1 MRRPLYIEVADEIKQ
16 RIDDGIFKPGEKLTS
31 EPELA
36 EILGV
41 SRGTLREALTSLENS
56 GIISRKHGRGAFVN
70 RNPAK
75 VVAGIERLESLTKS
89 IRQSGHVAEDK
100 VLSVYETVLDQE
112 TANRLDVG
120 VGSIGFEIES
130 IRLSDGIPVIYC
142 FDIVPGF
149 VVENDK
155 EYLKLRRNNCESLD
169 DFFDKYT
176 KYKTNKYISTVNAV
190 LPPSKIS
197 RLLKVRGNVPMIYLE
212 GIMYDEQGIPI
223 NYGYQYYRGDKYQF
237 KLVRSK

>member
-1 MRRPLYIEVADEIKQ
+1 MRRPLYLEVADEIKK
-16 RIDDGIFKPGEKLTS
+16 RIDDEIFKPGEKLTS

-70 RNPAK
+70 QNPSK
-75 VVAGIERLESLTKS
+75 VVAGIEKLVPLTKS
-89 IRQSGHVAEDK
+89 IRQSGHIAEDK
-100 VLSVYETVLDQE
+100 VLSVHETVLNEE
-112 TANRLDVG
+112 TAKMLNLDE
-120 VGSIGFEIES
+120 GSVCYEIES
-130 IRLSDGIPVIYC
+130 LRLSDGIPVIYC

-149 VVENDK
+149 VIDNDK
-155 EYLKLRRNNCESLD
+155 DYLKLRYKCESLD
-169 DFFDKYT
+169 EFFDKYT

-190 LPPSKIS
+190 LPPSKVS
-197 RLLKVRGNVPMIYLE
+197 RLLEVRGNIPMIYLE
-212 GIMYDEQGIPI
+212 GFMYDEQGIRI